1 MHTGEWQTQ
10 STGPAPRKAL
20 AFLLR
25 CGRLYSHSDSATLC
39 SLLSCRAAREQTGE
53 MVWEGAFPASHRLDA
68 IWDSSLFPAFLPL
81 TLWCYPVPPVSGPS
95 QAGISSPDRRQ
106 EGEKAAGQP
115 LPREQGGL
123 LTKGHMTGGA
133 QEILI
138 K

>member
-10 STGPAPRKAL
+10 SAGFTSLRPSCFSAVWTPVHTGSRHT
-20 AFLLR
+20 
-25 CGRLYSHSDSATLC
+25 GC
-39 SLLSCRAAREQTGE
+39 SSLSCGAAREQTGE
-53 MVWEGAFPASHRLDA
+53 TAWEGAFPASHRLDA
-68 IWDSSLFPAFLPL
+68 IWDFSLFPAFLPL

-106 EGEKAAGQP
+106 EGEKAAGPP

-123 LTKGHMTGGA
+123 LTKGHMTGVA